1 MLRLVLRVCLVVG
14 PCGHWVM
21 FLQGRAGGMVW
32 VKPKLSKVVG
42 LPFCPNDRTPRR
54 MDGSGLTNDN
64 GILKA
69 KGSLSSFGQSMD
81 TVAHHRYSVKS
92 TENLM
97 SQG

>member
-1 MLRLVLRVCLVVG
+1 
-14 PCGHWVM
+14 M
-21 FLQGRAGGMVW
+21 FLQGRAGGDGMGQAQV
-32 VKPKLSKVVG
+32 SKVVG

-81 TVAHHRYSVKS
+81 TVAHHTSPVLREIRREPY
-92 TENLM
+92 EPRM
-97 SQG
+97 SK